1 MNTSQVLSNLPLVK
15 AHPVTGSIVT
25 YFENSKGES
34 FGKIRVDQRAP
45 VINNGFMS
53 FANRSAFIT
62 LNEKDAKAMEPILIE
77 DTPYPI
83 EGKVV
88 VTESLEPF
96 YDGQEPKR
104 RGADGAVIT
113 HLGAAVYRETNY
125 VFNLDAT
132 DTLLVSDREGV
143 TVTETAES
151 LAEFSEQVIEEE
163 LVM

>member
-1 MNTSQVLSNLPLVK
+1 MNTSQVLSNQPLVK

-25 YFENSKGES
+25 YFENSKGET

-62 LNEKDAKAMEPILIE
+62 LNEKDALAMETILTE
-77 DTPYPI
+77 DAPYPI

-104 RGADGAVIT
+104 RGAEGEVIT
-113 HLGAAVYRETNY
+113 HMGAPVYRETNY
-125 VFNLDAT
+125 VFDIEAK
-132 DTLLVSDREGV
+132 DTLLVSDRDGV
-143 TVTETAES
+143 TATAES
-151 LAEFSEQVIEEE
+151 LAKLSEQVIEEE

>member
-1 MNTSQVLSNLPLVK
+1 MNTSQVLSNQPLVK
-15 AHPVTGSIVT
+15 AHPVTGAIVT
-25 YFENSKGES
+25 YFENSKGET

-62 LNEKDAKAMEPILIE
+62 LNEKDAKAMETILIE

-83 EGKVV
+83 EGRVV

-104 RGADGAVIT
+104 RGAEGEVIT
-113 HLGAAVYRETNY
+113 HMGAPVYREANY
-125 VFNLDAT
+125 VFDIEAT
-132 DTLLVSDREGV
+132 DRLLVSDRDGV
-143 TVTETAES
+143 TVTTKADS
-151 LAEFSEQVIEEE
+151 LAELSEQVIEKE